1 MHATE
6 DAEPAKYQWRG
17 SRAGALWRG
26 SRQEPQGEERLTGTN
41 AIGPRLAD
49 DPEAFQEAYE
59 HLSPMVLDYVRR
71 FVPRDEAED
80 VRQQVFLEVW
90 RSRSRFDADR
100 KLEPWVLAIAKRRS
114 IDHIRRQAR
123 NLSDPVEVLPARR
136 IETEPH
142 FVDTIT
148 EADEMRAALAELSED
163 QRATLELAYYEGMT
177 QAEIAT
183 ELGVPLGTVKARS
196 FRGLRKLAELL
207 VPKDEPELEGPH
219 HGEHAEEDS

>member
-1 MHATE
+1 M
-6 DAEPAKYQWRG
+6 
-17 SRAGALWRG
+17 
-26 SRQEPQGEERLTGTN
+26 TGTN

-148 EADEMRAALAELSED
+148 EADEMRAALSELSARPAGNPGARLLRRYD
-163 QRATLELAYYEGMT
+163 AGRDRDRARRTARYREGAIVPGAA
-177 QAEIAT
+177 QAGRA
-183 ELGVPLGTVKARS
+183 AR
-196 FRGLRKLAELL
+196 
-207 VPKDEPELEGPH
+207 PEG
-219 HGEHAEEDS
+219 